1 MARSNGFGVGQTNH
15 CLSFTVS
22 IPCLVKFT
30 FGFLTQNLGLLYPY
44 RTYTVLGIHEE
55 VSVTCKNW
63 YYWLMVIIIW
73 EDEVEA
79 QAQKGK
85 VGGKN
90 LKVIWKTYNFWIA
103 NNKWIWFC
111 VCVCVCVCV
120 CAQLNKLHM
129 SSQQLLFPC
138 RTPWNLNRWLSE
150 EDIILMRMACSA
162 VGLKC
167 WLWNL

>member
-79 QAQKGK
+79 QAQKGN
-85 VGGKN
+85 VGKNN

-103 NNKWIWFC
+103 NKKMDLVLC
-111 VCVCVCVCV
+111 VCVP
-120 CAQLNKLHM
+120 
-129 SSQQLLFPC
+129 SSTNSICLPSSSYSHVGDLGTWTDDCLRKTQF
-138 RTPWNLNRWLSE
+138 WWEWL
-150 EDIILMRMACSA
+150 A
-162 VGLKC
+162 VQ
-167 WLWNL
+167 WS

>member
-1 MARSNGFGVGQTNH
+1 
-15 CLSFTVS
+15 
-22 IPCLVKFT
+22 
-30 FGFLTQNLGLLYPY
+30 
-44 RTYTVLGIHEE
+44 
-55 VSVTCKNW
+55 
-63 YYWLMVIIIW
+63 MVIIIW

-120 CAQLNKLHM
+120 CPAQ
-129 SSQQLLFPC
+129 QTPYVFPAALI
-138 RTPWNLNRWLSE
+138 P
-150 EDIILMRMACSA
+150 M
-162 VGLKC
+162 
-167 WLWNL
+167 